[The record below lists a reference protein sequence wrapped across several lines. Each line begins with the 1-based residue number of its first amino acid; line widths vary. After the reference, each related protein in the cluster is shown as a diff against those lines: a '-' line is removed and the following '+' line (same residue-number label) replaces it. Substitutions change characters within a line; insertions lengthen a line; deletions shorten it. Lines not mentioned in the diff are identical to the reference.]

1 MVRRPST
8 PAVCLFFRQLAKVN
22 HPQGVSWRSR
32 QGVRARPKRP
42 LPRKPCLALPSRLG
56 GVSVLSCSFIP
67 FHPFTACWTHAG
79 GTLRPQDTRWGLAV
93 PPGNGSPHQFFGLL
107 AAAPA
112 AYLAADQLDQ
122 LHTRIPASAAA
133 GARCG
138 ETQVSKAQP
147 RAPQNVGCAQAP
159 APDARHPGPYGR
171 ADPSIA
177 CGISWRTPK
186 SCCGGSRRKGI

>member
-8 PAVCLFFRQLAKVN
+8 PALCLFFRQLAKVN
-22 HPQGVSWRSR
+22 HPPGRFM
-32 QGVRARPKRP
+32 A
-42 LPRKPCLALPSRLG
+42 LPAGGSSQAQAAATAQALPCLAESPWRRFGAVVQLHP
-56 GVSVLSCSFIP
+56 VPP
-67 FHPFTACWTHAG
+67 FHRLLNPRRRHA
-79 GTLRPQDTRWGLAV
+79 A

-159 APDARHPGPYGR
+159 APNARHPGPHGR